1 MKVEEGVQKKG
12 VGENASIKDL
22 GPRYRIKRG
31 IHTKKRKDVL
41 IVEGGKKRSTGICGG
56 SVEERI
62 HLTFQVTQTSP
73 VHFVTKKDSTQRI
86 V

>member
-1 MKVEEGVQKKG
+1 LKVEEGVQKKG

-41 IVEGGKKRSTGICGG
+41 IVEGGKRRSTGICGG

-62 HLTFQVTQTSP
+62 HLTFQVTPNITS
-73 VHFVTKKDSTQRI
+73 TLCNKKG
-86 V
+86 

>member
-1 MKVEEGVQKKG
+1 LKVEEGVQKKG

-41 IVEGGKKRSTGICGG
+41 IVEGGKRRSTGICGG
-56 SVEERI
+56 SVEEKI
-62 HLTFQVTQTSP
+62 HLTFQVTPNITS
-73 VHFVTKKDSTQRI
+73 TLCNKKG
-86 V
+86 